1 MNARWLTFAGLL
13 ATATASFFLG
23 RSTAPPA
30 NPDDGPAIATGT
42 AKLSRERTPPR
53 ATAAGREGGS
63 RIRPAAGESHEEAIQ
78 RRISDLLESPDA
90 IARAESWLAFLDGLD
105 GAELESAVDAFRDLG
120 LQDSRASEYRMIL
133 TAWAKLDPYAALDY
147 AKENTG
153 GPFARN
159 TILETWASS
168 DPEGAIAWAESNHE
182 GDDAN
187 PWMIGVI
194 RGLAPDDPA
203 RATELM
209 AAMPYSER
217 RGEALGAIL
226 PRILRD
232 GPEAT
237 KSWVASI
244 DDSRLQGGVIRRAA
258 GELAKD
264 DPRGTADWVVN
275 QHPEHAGGVIDDVIG
290 GWLRESEGEALAY
303 YQSLP
308 SGDIRSSALRGITNS
323 MATQD
328 PRAAADFLDRH
339 AADATDR
346 TYNQFVWHSFRGDPE
361 LAVSYIDPIQDSGAR
376 SSTYR
381 RTLEYWMRQ
390 DFDAATQWI
399 DSNPLPDDVAQRVR
413 SRREQ
418 LQGERR

>member
-1 MNARWLTFAGLL
+1 MNARWLTVGGLL

-30 NPDDGPAIATGT
+30 NPEDGPAIATEA
-42 AKLSRERTPPR
+42 AKLSRERTLPR
-53 ATAAGREGGS
+53 TTTSARKGDS
-63 RIRPAAGESHEEAIQ
+63 RIRPAAGESREDAIQ

-90 IARAESWLAFLDGLD
+90 IARAQAWLAFVNALGRD
-105 GAELESAVDAFRDLG
+105 ELESVVDAFRDLG
-120 LQDSRASEYRMIL
+120 LQDSRSSEYGMIL

-147 AKENTG
+147 AKANTG
-153 GPFARN
+153 GSLARN

-168 DPEGAIAWAESNHE
+168 DPEGAIAWAEANHE

-194 RGLAPDDPA
+194 RGLAPYDPA

-217 RGEALGAIL
+217 RGEAVSAIL

-244 DDSRLQGGVIRRAA
+244 EDSRLQGGVIRRAA

-264 DPRGTADWVVN
+264 DPRGTADWVVS
-275 QHPEHAGGVIDDVIG
+275 QHPDHAGGVIDNVIG

-308 SGDIRSSALRGITNS
+308 SGDIRSNALRGITNS

-328 PRAAADFLDRH
+328 PQAAADFLDRH

-346 TYNQFVWHSFRGDPE
+346 TYNQFVWHSFRGDPA
-361 LAVSYIDPIQDSGAR
+361 LAVSYIDQIQDSGAR

-381 RTLEYWMRQ
+381 RTLDYWMRQ
-390 DFDAATQWI
+390 DFDAATRWI
-399 DSNPLPDDVAQRVR
+399 DSNPLPDDVAEGVQ

-418 LQGERR
+418 LQGGRR